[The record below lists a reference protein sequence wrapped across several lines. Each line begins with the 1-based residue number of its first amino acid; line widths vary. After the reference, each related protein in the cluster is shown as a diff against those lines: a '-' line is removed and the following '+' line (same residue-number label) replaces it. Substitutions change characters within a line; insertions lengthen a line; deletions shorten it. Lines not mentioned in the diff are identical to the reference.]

1 MPRIRAEVGLG
12 VEMGLSLEWWERPRL
27 WKLTR
32 AQADYRISVKCK
44 LGQQVSPA
52 LYGCGNKDLLRYP
65 GLAVKSLGPGGAQR
79 WLPAR
84 VLFCQARQ
92 NGLTHDADDA
102 PEAIRCVIGAISD
115 HGLRRIFICVHG
127 ILKRALDSD
136 FRVLLISNKLLRLST
151 SDPEAP
157 CRHHSRSTVRPL
169 THSLSVAAI
178 AVDQSFDLSRVKQKL
193 QLPGIHC
200 RLQRSA

>member
-1 MPRIRAEVGLG
+1 MSRIRREVGLG

-32 AQADYRISVKCK
+32 AQADYPISVKRK
-44 LGQQVSPA
+44 LGQQAPPA

-65 GLAVKSLGPGGAQR
+65 GLAVRSLGPGGAQR

-92 NGLTHDADDA
+92 NGLSIVADDA
-102 PEAIRCVIGAISD
+102 PEAMRCVTGAISN
-115 HGLRRIFICVHG
+115 HGLRGFIICGHG
-127 ILKRALDSD
+127 ILKPALVSD
-136 FRVLLISNKLLRLST
+136 FRVLLISNKLLLLST

-157 CRHHSRSTVRPL
+157 RRHHSRSTVRV
-169 THSLSVAAI
+169 HSLSVAAI
-178 AVDQSFDLSRVKQKL
+178 AVDQSFDHSRVKQRL
-193 QLPGIHC
+193 RLPGMLC